1 MRNKFI
7 ESLCHAASKDDRIVM
22 IVGDLGYKVVEPFAD
37 AYPDRFVNAGIAE
50 QNMTGLAAGM
60 ASEGYVVFVYSI
72 GNFPTYRCAEQIRN
86 DVDYHNL
93 PVVTVTVG
101 GGLAYGNLGYSH
113 HAIQDLSLMR
123 SMPNTR
129 LYTPVDPVEVDVC
142 VNHIISAPG
151 PSYLRLGKAGEKT
164 LHSGEIT
171 LNEGQPQLLV
181 NRSNAKAIIAIG
193 RTFDIVNGLTKH
205 EKFSDFSVFSMPC
218 WSMASKKTF
227 VESLDGF
234 EEIVTLEDH
243 LIDGG
248 FGSWVLE
255 AFMEHRIKTNVR
267 AYGLKSDV
275 AGEVA
280 SEMALLNRGN
290 LSVEYIVSDYS

>member
-7 ESLCHAASKDDRIVM
+7 ESLCHAASRDDRVVM

-101 GGLAYGNLGYSH
+101 GGVAYGNLGYSH

-129 LYTPVDPVEVDVC
+129 LYTPVDPIEVDVS
-142 VNHIISAPG
+142 VNHILSAPC
-151 PSYLRLGKAGEKT
+151 PSYLRLGKAGEKIF
-164 LHSGEIT
+164 HSGEIT
-171 LNEGQPQLLV
+171 LSEGQPQLLLK
-181 NRSNAKAIIAIG
+181 RSSAKAMIAIG
-193 RTFDIVNGLTKH
+193 RTFDINGRR
-205 EKFSDFSVFSMPC
+205 
-218 WSMASKKTF
+218 
-227 VESLDGF
+227 ES
-234 EEIVTLEDH
+234 
-243 LIDGG
+243 
-248 FGSWVLE
+248 S
-255 AFMEHRIKTNVR
+255 
-267 AYGLKSDV
+267 
-275 AGEVA
+275 
-280 SEMALLNRGN
+280 
-290 LSVEYIVSDYS
+290 